1 MDVIIDSKV
10 YQDGQK
16 IKWNEYGDIIYGT
29 IYYGLFNLDGS
40 GGEYSSR
47 LVYGWY
53 VEFEKIE
60 PRYEDIYETDLE
72 QYGYYKKQQSLA
84 QILNDCYIKVFDD

>member
-1 MDVIIDSKV
+1 MKVVINNHT
-10 YQDGQK
+10 YTDGQK
-16 IKWNEYGDIIYGT
+16 IKWDEFGDIIYGA
-29 IYYGLFNLDGS
+29 IHYGLFDLDGS

-60 PRYEDIYETDLE
+60 PRYEDIYENDLD

-84 QILNDCYIKVFDD
+84 EILNDCYIKILTN

>member
-1 MDVIIDSKV
+1 MEVVINNHTYI
-10 YQDGQK
+10 DGQK
-16 IKWNEYGDIIYGT
+16 IKWDEFGDIIYGT
-29 IYYGLFNLDGS
+29 IHYGLFDLDGS
-40 GGEYSSR
+40 GGEYGSR

-60 PRYEDIYETDLE
+60 PRCEDIYENDLD

-84 QILNDCYIKVFDD
+84 EILNDCYIKILTN

>member
-1 MDVIIDSKV
+1 MEVVINNHTYTD
-10 YQDGQK
+10 DQK
-16 IKWNEYGDIIYGT
+16 IKWDEFGNIIYGT
-29 IYYGLFNLDGS
+29 IHYGLFDLDGS

-53 VEFEKIE
+53 IEFGKIE
-60 PRYEDIYETDLE
+60 PRCEDIYETDLE

-84 QILNDCYIKVFDD
+84 EILNDCYIKILTN

>member
-1 MDVIIDSKV
+1 MEVIINNQT
-10 YQDGQK
+10 YTDGQK
-16 IKWNEYGDIIYGT
+16 IKWDEFGDTIYGT
-29 IYYGLFNLDGS
+29 IHYGLFDLDGS

-53 VEFEKIE
+53 IEFGKIE
-60 PRYEDIYETDLE
+60 PRCEDIYETDLE

-84 QILNDCYIKVFDD
+84 EILNDCYIKVFDD